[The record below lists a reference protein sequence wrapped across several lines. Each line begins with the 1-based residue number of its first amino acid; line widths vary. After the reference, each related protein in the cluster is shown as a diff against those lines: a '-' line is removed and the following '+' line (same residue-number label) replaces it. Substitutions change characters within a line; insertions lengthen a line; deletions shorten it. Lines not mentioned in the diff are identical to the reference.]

1 MVLPWLDRITEAWKS
16 HIEFAKTLNGLS
28 ITDTMSTQL
37 SAVNFLSMEKAD
49 FISVKENYV

>member
-1 MVLPWLDRITEAWKS
+1 MLPWLDRITEAWKS
-16 HIEFAKTLNGLS
+16 HIEFVKTLNGLS

-37 SAVNFLSMEKAD
+37 SAVNFLSVEKAD